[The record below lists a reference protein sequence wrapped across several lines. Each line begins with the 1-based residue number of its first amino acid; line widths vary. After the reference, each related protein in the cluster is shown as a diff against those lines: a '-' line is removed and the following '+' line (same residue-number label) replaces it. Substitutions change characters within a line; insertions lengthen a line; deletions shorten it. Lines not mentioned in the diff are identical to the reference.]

1 MSLALD
7 VAAGAVGG
15 GTSILYAA
23 LGETISERAGII
35 NLGTEGCMLV
45 GALGAYAVTAMSG
58 NAWIGVVAGAGAGG
72 ALAALHAMLVIERKA
87 SQLASGL
94 VMLFIGLGI
103 TSLFG
108 GSFVSRT
115 IHAFTPVALPGL
127 SHIPGLGKVLFDHD
141 ALTYLS
147 FLAAPA
153 IWWLLFRSRWGLLIR
168 GAGER
173 GEVLAAYG
181 YSPKTIQYLAVV
193 AGGALAGVGG
203 AQLSTAYANSWFE
216 GMTAGRGF
224 IAVALVIFAAWDPLK
239 AVAGAYLFGAALALS
254 PALQARGYALNQF
267 ALDALPY
274 VITVLVLVF
283 LSRRRLHAAPEGLIR
298 TLANAPAR

>member
-1 MSLALD
+1 MSLPLD
-7 VAAGAVGG
+7 VAAGAVAG

-23 LGETISERAGII
+23 LGETVSERAGII

-45 GALGAYAVTAMSG
+45 GALTGYAVAAMSANPWVG
-58 NAWIGVVAGAGAGG
+58 AIAGAGAGG
-72 ALAALHAMLVIERKA
+72 ALAALHAILVIERKA

-94 VMLFIGLGI
+94 VMLFLALGI

-115 IHAFTPVALPGL
+115 IHSFGPIAIPGL
-127 SHIPGLGKVLFDHD
+127 SKIPGIGRVLFDHD

-147 FLAAPA
+147 FFMAPA

-181 YSPKTIQYLAVV
+181 YSPKRIQYVAVI
-193 AGGALAGVGG
+193 AGGALAGLGG

-216 GMTAGRGF
+216 AMTAGRGF
-224 IAVALVIFAAWDPLK
+224 IAVALVIFAGWDPLK

-254 PALQARGYALNQF
+254 PALQARGYNLNQF

-274 VITVLVLVF
+274 VITVLVLIV
-283 LSRRRLHAAPEGLIR
+283 LSRKRLHAAPEGLIR